1 MEANMMAMAVVRASS
16 TTMLASSSSSSSTLQ
31 VLLPSSSSGIIA
43 SWYTASLAN
52 NFATPALLD
61 LLDNSPITLNI
72 LEQTAMIFVA
82 LIVLPANQ
90 IELIPTKETI
100 KKVGGIIPILA
111 MGLANAIT
119 ARLFMISLQH
129 LPLSLCH
136 TIRACSPC
144 VAAGIGLV
152 RGKRF
157 SPKQLSSLPIIVAG
171 FSLAVSAV
179 QPSSDGS
186 NSNSIKVGVYAAI
199 GSLLAMSALQHISK
213 VVLERG
219 MHEMQCQFLQ
229 CTLCLFFLVG
239 SNYNNNYQCFCT
251 VRDLAMNNNKYHNG
265 GGVVGGGGGGGAIS
279 IGQQQQQ
286 QFCFLTLLNGAGD
299 YIENV
304 SATKA
309 CAIFDELTF
318 SVFDTLRRLSVIL
331 ICGFLVR
338 KNPAHFSN
346 ISGTVL
352 VLVGALLYQQGSSNI
367 SSNSSNNK
375 Q

>member
-1 MEANMMAMAVVRASS
+1 MEATLAMSVVVRSTASS
-16 TTMLASSSSSSSTLQ
+16 TSL
-31 VLLPSSSSGIIA
+31 LLPSSSGVIA
-43 SWYTASLAN
+43 SWYSASLAN
-52 NFATPALLD
+52 NYATPSLLD
-61 LLDNSPITLNI
+61 LLGNSPLTLNI

-82 LIVLPANQ
+82 LIALPANK
-90 IELIPTKETI
+90 IKLIPTKETI

-144 VAAGIGLV
+144 VAAGIGLL

-157 SPKQLSSLPIIVAG
+157 STKQLSSLPIIVAG

-186 NSNSIKVGVYAAI
+186 NISIKVGVYAAI

-251 VRDLAMNNNKYHNG
+251 VRDLAMNNNNNNNNIYHNG
-265 GGVVGGGGGGGAIS
+265 SGVGGIGGIINGK
-279 IGQQQQQ
+279 QQQQ

-304 SATKA
+304 AATKA

-338 KNPAHFSN
+338 KNPAHLSN

-352 VLVGALLYQQGSSNI
+352 VLVGALLYQQGSSN
-367 SSNSSNNK
+367 SSSSSSSSNNK

>member
-1 MEANMMAMAVVRASS
+1 MEANLAMAVVRSTAASS
-16 TTMLASSSSSSSTLQ
+16 TSLQ
-31 VLLPSSSSGIIA
+31 VLLPSSSGVIA
-43 SWYTASLAN
+43 SWYSASLAN
-52 NFATPALLD
+52 NYATPSLLD
-61 LLDNSPITLNI
+61 LLGNSPLTLNI

-82 LIVLPANQ
+82 LIALPSNK
-90 IELIPTKETI
+90 IRIIPTKETI

-144 VAAGIGLV
+144 VAAGIGLL

-157 SPKQLSSLPIIVAG
+157 STKQLSSLPIIVAG

-186 NSNSIKVGVYAAI
+186 NTSIKLGVYAAI

-251 VRDLAMNNNKYHNG
+251 VRDLAMNNNIYENG
-265 GGVVGGGGGGGAIS
+265 GGGVGGIGGGDI
-279 IGQQQQQ
+279 IGKQQQQ

-304 SATKA
+304 TATKA

-338 KNPAHFSN
+338 KNPAHLSN
-346 ISGTVL
+346 VSGTVL
-352 VLVGALLYQQGSSNI
+352 VLVGALLYQQGSSN
-367 SSNSSNNK
+367 SSSSSSSSNNNNK